1 MSTPTFTARTRLKLL
16 LGGAATLG
24 LSSCGG
30 SDSALPTVPVTS
42 GPTSPLPAVFN
53 PAPGQFR
60 NTFRGKFDVGAAV
73 QTFQISRNTVDS
85 RLLKTQF
92 NSLTAEYEMKANI
105 IAPTEGAY
113 DWSAPDALVDY
124 AQANNLRI
132 RGHALLWHE
141 STPDWFLA
149 GTPEQVKARLQTYI
163 TDVMTR
169 YRGKIY
175 AWDVV
180 NEVITDDDF
189 AEGPYRR
196 SNWWDASGGN
206 ADYIDWAF
214 EAARAADPDCQLF
227 INDYATEQAGK
238 LGRYVEVIND
248 LTSRNIPLDGVGHQ
262 FHLNVDTLSA
272 NVLRALDRVDA
283 QFLGLDQHVTE
294 LDISLYNDPGSCW
307 ETETNCDADYA
318 GNVPDAVTRLQT
330 QLFRDVFNGF
340 AARPSVTSV
349 STWGISDPQSWLNTL
364 PTRRTNAPLL
374 WDNLRLAKP
383 ALRAILDPNYVI

>member
-1 MSTPTFTARTRLKLL
+1 
-16 LGGAATLG
+16 
-24 LSSCGG
+24 
-30 SDSALPTVPVTS
+30 
-42 GPTSPLPAVFN
+42 
-53 PAPGQFR
+53 
-60 NTFRGKFDVGAAV
+60 
-73 QTFQISRNTVDS
+73 
-85 RLLKTQF
+85 
-92 NSLTAEYEMKANI
+92 MKANI
-105 IAPTEGAY
+105 IAPTQGAY

-318 GNVPDAVTRLQT
+318 GNVPDSITRVQA